1 MVGAVPRKEAKQGEP
16 ASEPKSPVAEQ
27 GGGST
32 AQRIRDEAARQFW
45 RRGYAA
51 TSTREL
57 AESIDIQK
65 ASLFHHIGSK
75 EQLLYELCV
84 ESVERM
90 QAGVRDALK
99 DLTDPRERIRVL
111 IGTHLT
117 FLLDD
122 RDKHAVMLVETRSL
136 SERYRRH
143 VLALQAEYEG
153 TVRDVVAEAQDAG
166 MLRSDLSPGILS
178 LALFDLLNWS
188 IFWYEPGR
196 GLSRE
201 DLAET
206 FGTLFLEG
214 AEARGE
220 PRPPK

>member
-1 MVGAVPRKEAKQGEP
+1 MPSKKANQGRTEP
-16 ASEPKSPVAEQ
+16 DSRSLEPEPS
-27 GGGST
+27 GST

-75 EQLLYELCV
+75 ERLLYELCV
-84 ESVERM
+84 ESLERM
-90 QAGVRDALK
+90 QAGVREALK
-99 DLTDPRERIRVL
+99 GSTDPLQRIRVL

-143 VLALQAEYEG
+143 VMDLQAEYEG
-153 TVRDVVAEAQDAG
+153 IVRDVVAEAQEAG
-166 MLRSDLSPGILS
+166 VLRSDLSPGVVS
-178 LALFDLLNWS
+178 VALFDLLNWS

-201 DLAET
+201 ELAEA
-206 FGTLFLEG
+206 FASLFLDG
-214 AEARGE
+214 AQA
-220 PRPPK
+220 PPE